1 MVLQIGVIYGPNHS
15 DCSSTTAFNA
25 IKKGFSVGRD
35 VESMSKDLGRWMGAI
50 QDVKDGHKKSK
61 GRSFGSVEEEALE
74 TFAAKKQAEQMER
87 ELRNFVNLSHGP
99 SAWNEVIR
107 IQADIR
113 LKKKEA
119 IAEAKKLRA
128 KRIENII
135 LGVLV
140 LFFLGAV
147 GAVLYLVLMAK

>member
-1 MVLQIGVIYGPNHS
+1 MDPITAIAAA
-15 DCSSTTAFNA
+15 TTAFNA

-61 GRSFGSVEEEALE
+61 GRTFGSVEEEALE
-74 TFAAKKQAEQMER
+74 TFAAKKKAEQMER

-119 IAEAKKLRA
+119 IAEAKKIQA
-128 KRIENII
+128 QRIENII

-140 LFFLGAV
+140 VFFLGAV
-147 GAVLYLVLMAK
+147 GAVLYLVLSVD

>member
-1 MVLQIGVIYGPNHS
+1 MDPITAIAAA
-15 DCSSTTAFNA
+15 TTAFNA

-119 IAEAKKLRA
+119 IAEAKRLRA